1 MKRDEKLVRETS
13 GLKADGIREQRSMPE
28 NRQGLGL
35 GSGRPFGTPYY
46 LCGQRSDYLLRVY
59 HTFRSHS
66 LTGEINL
73 SLLADEWRPEGPRE
87 PSPRC
92 QLCGHQTS
100 YGKRI
105 RHRGSGKQILIGLDC
120 YDNFYFFPQIALQG
134 LPSNSAGIRKHLLGK
149 TNSGGL
155 GSVPRI

>member
-1 MKRDEKLVRETS
+1 MKRDEHLARETS
-13 GLKADGIREQRSMPE
+13 GLKCDYTRDQRPNSE
-28 NRQGLGL
+28 NNQGLGL
-35 GSGRPFGTPYY
+35 VFGQPSGTPYY
-46 LCGQRSDYLLRVY
+46 LFGHQSDYLWRVY
-59 HTFRSHS
+59 HTFRSYT
-66 LTGEINL
+66 LTGEMNL

-100 YGKRI
+100 YGKLI
-105 RHRGSGKQILIGLDC
+105 RHQGSGKQILIGLDC
-120 YDNFYFFPQIALQG
+120 YHNFYFFPQIALQG